1 MTPAEKY
8 ANEVFTPSQ
17 LGAVVAKLEPRPY
30 AAAAGAIVAGVLGL
44 AVGTPWGALAGAIA
58 GGLFGYLAAGN
69 KVAPPH
75 EDASKKLESLLEER
89 LDAGLPGFSAAE
101 LLRLRTRVMA
111 G

>member
-1 MTPAEKY
+1 MWYPP
-8 ANEVFTPSQ
+8 VCLS
-17 LGAVVAKLEPRPY
+17 LIHIL
-30 AAAAGAIVAGVLGL
+30 LGL

-58 GGLFGYLAAGN
+58 GGLFGYWAAGN